1 MPTYAYHCT
10 SCDKEFEEFH
20 LMSEILDKC
29 ILCGSPSIQK
39 VLNNSVNLIKN
50 KNFRAEKPGKIVKK
64 YIEDVKKEI
73 REDKDRLKR
82 NEHST

>member
-1 MPTYAYHCT
+1 VPTYTYHCA

-20 LMSEILDKC
+20 LMSETLDKC
-29 ILCGSPSIQK
+29 ILCDSPSIQK
-39 VLNNSVNLIKN
+39 VLNSSVNLIKN

-73 REDKDRLKR
+73 RDDKERLKR
-82 NEHST
+82 NEHNT